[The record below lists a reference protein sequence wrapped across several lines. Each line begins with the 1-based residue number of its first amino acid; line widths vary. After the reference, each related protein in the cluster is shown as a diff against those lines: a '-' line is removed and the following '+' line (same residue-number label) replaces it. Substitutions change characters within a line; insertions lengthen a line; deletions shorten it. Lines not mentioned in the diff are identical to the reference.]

1 MMGHVSG
8 DLLIGIFKLVKA
20 FMLLL
25 VTAGALSLLDER
37 VRDSAFHH
45 ISQLSG
51 DAHFHALD

>member
-20 FMLLL
+20 FVLLL
-25 VTAGALSLLDER
+25 VSAGALSLLDEKI
-37 VRDSAFHH
+37 RDSAFHH
-45 ISQLSG
+45 IGQPSG